1 MADHDL
7 TGFDRET
14 FTHDGVTRRILRRGT
29 GPAVIVIAEIPGIT
43 PKVLAFAERVAGI
56 GCTAVLPVLFGT
68 PGRDADPANVGRRKA
83 GQYLAASLRKVCVS
97 REFTVLATGQSSPVV
112 TWLRALAADE
122 HERCGGPGVGAV
134 GMCLTG
140 GFALGMAVDDRLLA
154 PVLSQP
160 SMPFPLTKSR
170 AAGID
175 VSAADL
181 AAVRGRC
188 AREGLQVLGLRF
200 RSDRLVPDDRFA
212 FLRRELGDA
221 FVAVELP
228 DSAAN
233 PNAAKAPHS
242 VLTEHLID
250 EPGQPTRAALD
261 QVLDLFRSRLLAEP
275 GATPSEATAAP
286 SEER

>member
-14 FTHDGVTRRILRRGT
+14 FTHGGVTHRILRRGT

-43 PKVLAFAERVAGI
+43 PKVLAFAERVAAI

-68 PGRDADPANVGRRKA
+68 PGRDMDPANVGWSKSAR
-83 GQYLAASLRKVCVS
+83 YVAASMRKVCVS

-112 TWLRALAADE
+112 TWLRALAAHE

-140 GFALGMAVDDRLLA
+140 GFALAMAVDDRLLA

-160 SMPFPLTKSR
+160 SLPFPLTRSR

-175 VSAADL
+175 ISAEDL
-181 AAVRGRC
+181 ATVRGRC
-188 AREGLQVLGLRF
+188 EREGLQVMGLRF

-233 PNAAKAPHS
+233 PQAATAPHS

-261 QVLDLFRSRLLAEP
+261 AVLDLFRTRLLTP
-275 GATPSEATAAP
+275 HGATDPEATAAQ
-286 SEER
+286 SAE